1 MKRIILASKSPRR
14 KEILSYITN
23 NFDIEAA
30 DVDET
35 INYDNDLIEEI
46 KSLAYRKAYKVF
58 EEHKDSIVIGS
69 DTIVVA
75 DNQVLGKPKDRMD
88 AIRMLDMLNGKTHM
102 VITGVCII
110 DDEKCECFAN
120 VSKVTFDKMSDE
132 EINSYVDTKE
142 PIDKAGAY
150 AIQGMAA
157 KFIERIDGDYYSIMG
172 LPLHDVYKILQKFNC
187 L

>member
-1 MKRIILASKSPRR
+1 
-14 KEILSYITN
+14 
-23 NFDIEAA
+23 
-30 DVDET
+30 
-35 INYDNDLIEEI
+35 DNDLIEEI

-88 AIRMLDMLNGKTHM
+88 AINMLHMLNGKTHM

-132 EINSYVDTKE
+132 EISSYVDTKE
-142 PIDKAGAY
+142 PMDKAGAY

>member
-58 EEHKDSIVIGS
+58 E
-69 DTIVVA
+69 
-75 DNQVLGKPKDRMD
+75 
-88 AIRMLDMLNGKTHM
+88 
-102 VITGVCII
+102 
-110 DDEKCECFAN
+110 
-120 VSKVTFDKMSDE
+120 
-132 EINSYVDTKE
+132 
-142 PIDKAGAY
+142 
-150 AIQGMAA
+150 
-157 KFIERIDGDYYSIMG
+157 
-172 LPLHDVYKILQKFNC
+172 
-187 L
+187 